1 VSQSF
6 IYGKAVF
13 GYWPMDKLGRV
24 R

>member
-1 VSQSF
+1 VNDDYFYS
-6 IYGKAVF
+6 KAVF